1 MGYPTCSILDAHS
14 PDILLEVYT
23 VFSVLLPTGLM
34 LLGNP
39 VPAKSGNDSSPIV
52 TIRARTGSFPYYPF
66 PSFLLKGSASSFEGS
81 PTVGLGDLADAAAEG
96 SIMFIEKGMSRSVN
110 GCGV

>member
-14 PDILLEVYT
+14 PDILLVVYT

-34 LLGNP
+34 LLGIP
-39 VPAKSGNDSSPIV
+39 VPAKSGNDSSSIV

-81 PTVGLGDLADAAAEG
+81 PTVGSDEFANAAAEE
-96 SIMFIEKGMSRSVN
+96 SMMLSRTECR
-110 GCGV
+110 GR